1 MKKNTIVHNTV
12 IHNAVIHNNAFLL
25 LAGFFKISFI
35 ALSTTYRTLKAVT
48 IGKFSNNSSEIFFK
62 EMKLWASEIV
72 KATGT
77 EIQIQGLENINKNET
92 YIYIANHTNLLDI
105 PVLIKAIPDNIHFMY
120 KESLQKVPMLGFALK
135 NSPFIPIVRENIKNS
150 MEGINKSVES
160 LKNSGSVIIFPEGS
174 RSKTGELAPFKRG
187 AFMIASKAEK
197 KIIPITIIGI
207 EKILPADNQLRLTK
221 GIVKVI
227 INKPIEKLSE
237 NRTEMMNTIQ
247 NLHLFFAEQIKNEK
261 KFAHIDKI

>member
-1 MKKNTIVHNTV
+1 MDYYIKENLVY
-12 IHNAVIHNNAFLL
+12 NAFSLPSRIL
-25 LAGFFKISFI
+25 RIGFI
-35 ALSTTYRTLKAVT
+35 ALSTTYRTLKAV
-48 IGKFSNNSSEIFFK
+48 IVGKFSSNKSNVFFK
-62 EMKLWASEIV
+62 EMGLWANEIV
-72 KATGT
+72 KAAGA
-77 EIQIQGLENINKNET
+77 EIQVQGLENINKNET

-120 KESLQKVPMLGFALK
+120 RESLQKVPMLGFALK
-135 NSPFIPIVRENIKNS
+135 NSPFIPIVRENVKNS
-150 MEGINKSVES
+150 MEGINKSVKS

-197 KIIPITIIGI
+197 KIIPITIVGI

-227 INKPIEKLSE
+227 INKPIERFPE
-237 NRTEMMNTIQ
+237 DRNEMMNTIK
-247 NLHLFFAEQIKNEK
+247 NLHLFFTEQIKNEK
-261 KFAHIDKI
+261 NLHI